1 MKICRRCIVN
11 GMVQGVFYRATTQN
25 KANTLRLTGWAK
37 NLPDG
42 SVEVLACGKKDD
54 VDTLCDWLWEGPRS
68 ARVTSV
74 ACEEVET
81 QDFSSFDTR

>member
-11 GMVQGVFYRATTQN
+11 GVVQGVFYRATTQN
-25 KANTLRLTGWAK
+25 KANALQLTGWAK

-54 VDTLCDWLWEGPRS
+54 VNALCDWLWEGPRS
-68 ARVTSV
+68 AQVTSV
-74 ACEEVET
+74 ACEEVEI
-81 QDFSSFDTR
+81 QEFSSFGTR